1 VPRKVRSPEQN
12 NARKYDMGAQ
22 WKAKGK
28 AQAADARGKL
38 FGRLAKDIMVAARS
52 GADPAGNARLRLVLE
67 QARKVSMP
75 KDTVERAIKKGAGI
89 GSDAVSFDRVI
100 YEGFAPHQVPLM
112 VECLTDNVNRT
123 APEMR
128 VLFRKGQLGASGSVA
143 WDFEHVGMIEAE
155 PADAASPADAEV
167 AAIEAGAQDFEAG
180 EDEGTTLFLTDP
192 SDLDVVSRALPAH
205 GFTVLTAKLGW
216 RPKNPVS
223 AASLAPAALEEVEA
237 FLAAIDA
244 NDDVQNVYVGLTG

>member
-1 VPRKVRSPEQN
+1 
-12 NARKYDMGAQ
+12 MGAQ

-52 GADPAGNARLRLVLE
+52 GADPGSNSKLRLVVE
-67 QARKVSMP
+67 QARKASMP
-75 KDTVERAIKKGAGI
+75 KDTLDRAIKKGAGLT
-89 GSDAVSFDRVI
+89 GESVQFEHVI
-100 YEGFAPHQVPLM
+100 YEGFAPHRVPLM

-128 VLFRKGQLGASGSVA
+128 VLFRKGQLGTSGSVA
-143 WDFEHVGMIEAE
+143 WDFDHVCMIEAE
-155 PADAASPADAEV
+155 PAAAGADPEL

-180 EDEGTTLFLTDP
+180 EEEGTTMFLSDAA
-192 SDLDVVSRALPAH
+192 DLDLVSRALPAH
-205 GFTVLTAKLGW
+205 GFTVLSAELGYKA
-216 RPKNPVS
+216 KNPVDP
-223 AASLAPAALEEVEA
+223 ASLSPEHLEEVEA

-244 NDDVQNVYVGLTG
+244 NDDVQNIFAGLGH

>member
-1 VPRKVRSPEQN
+1 
-12 NARKYDMGAQ
+12 MGAQ

-38 FGRLAKDIMVAARS
+38 FGRLAKDIMVAARN
-52 GADPAGNARLRLVLE
+52 GADPASNSRLRLVIE

-75 KDTVERAIKKGAGI
+75 KDTLDRAVKKGAGLT
-89 GSDAVSFDRVI
+89 GETVNFERVV
-100 YEGFAPHQVPLM
+100 YEGFAPHRVPVM

-143 WDFEHVGMIEAE
+143 WDFDHVGMIEAE
-155 PADAASPADAEV
+155 PAAPGADAEV
-167 AAIEAGAQDFEAG
+167 AAIEAGAQDFEPGDADG
-180 EDEGTTLFLTDP
+180 VTMFITDAA
-192 SDLDVVSRALPAH
+192 DLDLVSRALPAQ
-205 GFTVLTAKLGW
+205 GFTVLSAKLGY
-216 RPKNPVS
+216 RPKNPVDPATLS
-223 AASLAPAALEEVEA
+223 AAELEEVEA

-244 NDDVQNVYVGLTG
+244 NDDVQDVFVGLAG